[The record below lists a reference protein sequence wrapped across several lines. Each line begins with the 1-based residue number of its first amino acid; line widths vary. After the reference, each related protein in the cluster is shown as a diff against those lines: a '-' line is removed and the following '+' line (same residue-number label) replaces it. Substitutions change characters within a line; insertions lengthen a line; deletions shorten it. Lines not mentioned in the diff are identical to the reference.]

1 MFGYTDFIVEAS
13 EEYFETSFFE
23 WRSLS
28 EFDYGLS
35 L

>member
-13 EEYFETSFFE
+13 EEYFETFFE